1 MSIGTNT
8 GISYPWAQG
17 NFNISLNSTEIL
29 RKSLLGRNLDG
40 SYLNRGNPIPPNGA
54 MMPGS
59 MSYTYLSDFSI
70 IDSPIP
76 EAVTN
81 AEGIPLKTV
90 QFLNNKY
97 GPDTGYGNPLGIN
110 VVKLVDAA
118 QLEYVNQNTLT
129 PQGFVS
135 SDYTA
140 IEVLLDVNGSFDG
153 TLVTF
158 NGKILDDSILIKT
171 SFPYLRDNL
180 GFKQA
185 QFLKDISDNGSAEYN
200 ITTLPEQL
208 IGEKEDFMSRID
220 GQYTPQTT
228 IPGFYFTPLYI
239 PDINGIQNNEI
250 LQSSSL
256 ETATQL
262 LNGVFNTLANS
273 NPLPNTLLSIPVPS
287 DTLLSYMGPEQQ
299 SQVFTALNYNIFR
312 PDYSRTIQ
320 QKNTDVEAPL
330 ANYYIGSKDNNIS
343 NLQSPL
349 EATPRDRFGRQ
360 IKAIV
365 YGPSEMYKEFENVEG
380 RALWRWYR
388 IGDLGLATIDGGGLE
403 GGFTW
408 VGSAYIEDNQAP
420 TSFLLN
426 RSRDLPLKKGAL
438 LAQTQ
443 RLIESAPKFGASRY
457 KHAGHAINQTSKMFN
472 DGYKTISKG
481 SAVVEPGES
490 ILGGAIATEK
500 YCRVW
505 TKDKPYFKYDDLQ
518 KSKGNQYGNTD
529 SVLDS
534 TYNLNIAPNKGTST
548 SLGPTH
554 AKKYMFSLEN
564 LAWRGTALQSNLPK
578 AERGPN
584 GGRIMWFPP
593 YDIQVG
599 DTNSANWN
607 PTNFLGR
614 PEPIYTYSD
623 TQRVG
628 TLSFK
633 LVVDHP
639 SILNEIAQNQLKN
652 TPSKSADKILEAFFA
667 GCRKYDISELAE
679 QYSSMSLD
687 TLTQA
692 QILANGGSSEVT
704 QEFYSNPNLTVTD
717 NNVGVNLFAENGT
730 TPEEAQSAEDQ
741 QNSDV
746 ENAQESINN
755 TTQGFPNGQSHYIG
769 GEINFDSNNGSKFLQ
784 SLLNEED
791 YFTFLQ
797 EENPF
802 IYQSIK
808 DKLKYFHPSFHST
821 TPEGLNSRLTFLQQC
836 LRPGQ
841 TIPTV
846 TEQGTTIVDADNT
859 AFGPP
864 PVCVLRI
871 GDFYH
876 SKIIFDSCSFSYDP
890 LVLDINPEGIGVQ
903 PMIVTV
909 QTNFKFI
916 GGQGLEGPVSELQ
929 NALSFSY
936 FANTEIYDE
945 RSNPIPRQVNG
956 GATNGGATEGP
967 GDIANNEENLFAQ
980 NEGGTQSPDGE
991 TNTGGVSDSNL
1002 NYEENLFA
1010 QNQNNG

>member
-1 MSIGTNT
+1 MAPIGTNT
-8 GISYPWAQG
+8 GINYPWAQG
-17 NFNISLNSTEIL
+17 NFNISLDSTEIL

-40 SYLNRGNPIPPNGA
+40 AYLDRGNPIPPAGDQE
-54 MMPGS
+54 PGS
-59 MSYTYLSDFSI
+59 AAYTYLSDLSI
-70 IDSPIP
+70 VDSPLP
-76 EAVTN
+76 EEVTN
-81 AEGIPLKTV
+81 QDGTPLKTV
-90 QFLNNKY
+90 QFLNNRY
-97 GPDTGYGNPLGIN
+97 GPDTGYGDPIGVD

-118 QLEYVNQNTLT
+118 QLEYINQNTLT

-140 IEVLLDVNGSFDG
+140 IEVLTEVNGSFDG
-153 TLVTF
+153 ELVTF
-158 NGKILDDSILIKT
+158 NGKILDDSLLIKT
-171 SFPYLRDNL
+171 SFPYLRDSL
-180 GFKQA
+180 GFNQA
-185 QFLKDISDNGSAEYN
+185 QYLEDISDKGSAQFN
-200 ITTLPEQL
+200 ITTLPGKL
-208 IGEKEDFMSRID
+208 IGDKEDFMSRMD
-220 GQYTPQTT
+220 GQYVPETT
-228 IPGFYFTPLYI
+228 IPGFYFTPLFI
-239 PDINGIQNNEI
+239 PNINGIQNNEI

-256 ETATQL
+256 ETATDL
-262 LNGVFNTLANS
+262 LNGIFNVLTNS
-273 NPLPNTLLSIPVPS
+273 NPLPSTLLSVPTPS
-287 DTLLSYMGPEQQ
+287 DTLLNYMGPQQQ

-312 PDYSRTIQ
+312 PDYTRTQ
-320 QKNTDVEAPL
+320 QNRGNDVEPPL
-330 ANYYIGSKDNNIS
+330 ANYYIGSKDNDVSNI
-343 NLQSPL
+343 QSPM
-349 EATPRDRFGRQ
+349 EATPRDRFGRMV
-360 IKAIV
+360 KAIV

-380 RALWRWYR
+380 RALWRFYR
-388 IGDLGLATIDGGGLE
+388 IGDLGRATIDGGGLE

-408 VGSAYIEDNQAP
+408 VGSAYVEDSQAP
-420 TSFLLN
+420 SSLLLN
-426 RSRDLPLKKGAL
+426 RSRDLPLKKGGI

-443 RLIESAPKFGASRY
+443 RLIESAPLFGASKL
-457 KHAGHAINQTSKMFN
+457 KHAGHAINQTSKLFN

-481 SAVVEPGES
+481 SAVVQPAGS
-490 ILGGAIATEK
+490 ILGGAISTEE

-505 TKDKPYFKYDDLQ
+505 TKDKPYFKYDNLQ
-518 KSKGNQYGNTD
+518 KVRGNQYGNTN

-548 SLGPTH
+548 SVGPTH

-564 LAWRGTALQSNLPK
+564 LAWRGTAQQSNLPK
-578 AERGPN
+578 AEKGPN

-607 PTNFLGR
+607 ATNFLGR

-633 LVVDHP
+633 IVVDHP
-639 SILNEIAQNQLKN
+639 SILNDIAQNQLKN
-652 TPSKSADKILEAFFA
+652 LPSRSADKILEAFFA

-704 QEFYSNPNLTVTD
+704 EQFYSDPNLTVT
-717 NNVGVNLFAENGT
+717 NNSMTINLFAENGAT
-730 TPEEAQSAEDQ
+730 EEEAQSAENQ
-741 QNSDV
+741 QNQDV
-746 ENAQESINN
+746 ENAQNNINN
-755 TTQGFPNGQSHYIG
+755 NSQGFPNGETQYIG
-769 GEINFDSNNGSKFLQ
+769 VDINMDTNDGSKFLE
-784 SLLNEED
+784 SLLNEQD

-797 EENPF
+797 DENPF
-802 IYQSIK
+802 IYQSLK
-808 DKLKYFHPSFHST
+808 DKLKYFHPSFHSM

-846 TEQGTTIVDADNT
+846 TDQGTTIVDADNT

-876 SKIIFDSCSFSYDP
+876 SKIIFDSISFSYDP
-890 LVLDINPEGIGVQ
+890 LLFDINPEGIGVQ
-903 PMIVTV
+903 PMIVNV

-936 FANTEIYDE
+936 FANTEMYDS
-945 RSNPIPRQVNG
+945 RSNPTPRQVDG
-956 GATNGGATEGP
+956 GAPEGP

-980 NEGGTQSPDGE
+980 NEGGTQSPEGE
-991 TNTGGVSDSNL
+991 TNTGGASENSLD
-1002 NYEENLFA
+1002 YDENLFA
-1010 QNQNNG
+1010 QNENNGT